1 MNNVPTVDKGN
12 LSPDELQDR
21 LNQLRNPGKKQKDE
35 EYGKK
40 MKAYLERYCD
50 TYDFDE
56 ISFKKEELP
65 LDTDVFSQAVKKI
78 QRIERGRQ
86 SRKKYTKK
94 KPIQKKSAVQKK
106 KRRKKRKSRRKVQKG
121 GALCPLCI
129 PAAGAVYLAYKNYS
143 EKTVN
148 AKRSVKR
155 DEAYEM
161 KKNNGKVIR
170 KKFSQR
176 GLKLDLNGKK
186 QTCKNLKE
194 AKRTFNKAVK
204 ECIQSGFT
212 KC

>member
-40 MKAYLERYCD
+40 MKAYLERYGD

-65 LDTDVFSQAVKKI
+65 LDTDVYSQAIKKI

-94 KPIQKKSAVQKK
+94 KPVSRYFEKQWKNFNIEMEKSDMKEVFVEHEPSPEPEEETMYT
-106 KRRKKRKSRRKVQKG
+106 RRR
-121 GALCPLCI
+121 
-129 PAAGAVYLAYKNYS
+129 
-143 EKTVN
+143 T
-148 AKRSVKR
+148 
-155 DEAYEM
+155 
-161 KKNNGKVIR
+161 KKNLQI
-170 KKFSQR
+170 
-176 GLKLDLNGKK
+176 
-186 QTCKNLKE
+186 
-194 AKRTFNKAVK
+194 
-204 ECIQSGFT
+204 
-212 KC
+212 